1 MTMEPARNQ
10 IYQMDCMELLSQI
23 PDGYVSMILTDP
35 PYGIRYQNNFARCP
49 HPPIIG
55 DSGIDYEQFARESY
69 RVLQNNSHAQHHKHK
84 EICRIVGKS
93 P

>member
-1 MTMEPARNQ
+1 MTMEPERNQ
-10 IYQMDCMELLSQI
+10 IYRMDCIELLSQV

-55 DSGIDYEQFARESY
+55 DSGIDCDRTGYLRKRDTAGQAGETMENQRRGAG
-69 RVLQNNSHAQHHKHK
+69 N
-84 EICRIVGKS
+84 G
-93 P
+93 